1 MPSAR
6 RRTQLLLAALAAG
19 VLSAACS
26 ASGDAQDATPSAS
39 AADAQEVAYY
49 RCLED
54 QGLTLEVI
62 DGGEL
67 RVDKDK
73 AAEFGYA
80 KQQAAEAKCHSKLPD
95 DRPSASDPAEA
106 LEAARK
112 EAECFRKNGIPE
124 YPDPDPKTAE
134 FDLTDELTAEL
145 KGEFADIG
153 AKCSPSHDQGIVGG

>member
-19 VLSAACS
+19 VLSAGCS
-26 ASGDAQDATPSAS
+26 ASGDAQDGAAPSAS

-49 RCLED
+49 RCLEK
-54 QGLTLEVI
+54 QGMALEVT
-62 DGGEL
+62 DSGHL

-73 AAEFGYA
+73 AAAAGAA
-80 KQQAAEAKCHSKLPD
+80 KQQAAEDECRSKLPESTQGQA
-95 DRPSASDPAEA
+95 SADA

-112 EAECFRKNGIPE
+112 ITACFRKNGVPE

-134 FDLTDELTAEL
+134 IKLSDELVA
-145 KGEFADIG
+145 KVKRDFADVA
-153 AKCSPSHDQGIVGG
+153 AKCSPADGPGIVGG

>member
-6 RRTQLLLAALAAG
+6 RRSQLLLAALAAG
-19 VLSAACS
+19 VLSAGCS
-26 ASGDAQDATPSAS
+26 ASGDARDAAPSAS

-54 QGLTLEVI
+54 QGLALEVT

-80 KQQAAEAKCHSKLPD
+80 KEQAAEAKCRGKLPHGT
-95 DRPSASDPAEA
+95 PSASAPAAA

-112 EAECFRKNGIPE
+112 QAECFRKNGVPD

-134 FDLTDELTAEL
+134 IKLSDELAA
-145 KGEFADIG
+145 KVKRDFADVA
-153 AKCSPSHDQGIVGG
+153 AKCSPADGPGIVGG